1 MSDLQRAH
9 NTNNVRP
16 KNWSTPVALVLL
28 WIESSHGYELMK
40 RLEEF
45 GFEAI
50 NSGTLYRTLRQMKND
65 GLCKSKW
72 VTSNGRADYQ
82 VYSVTDAGEEY
93 LASWFEGRLGPYGQ
107 IKNGGGFAI
116 LAGV

>member
-40 RLEEF
+40 CLEE
-45 GFEAI
+45 FEAI
-50 NSGTLYRTLRQMKND
+50 NPGTLYRTLRQMKND

-72 VTSNGRADYQ
+72 VTSNGGADCR